1 MNNGDMS
8 EMDEHV
14 LEKNR
19 LERRQRRK
27 RNQRTAYLILAG
39 VMIVATAL
47 VFITVYSL
55 NKVFKFVRPKDET
68 IVAAAEMS
76 SQEVVIE
83 TPEALGGDEAQGLEM
98 SADDQLNYVI
108 DTCINDMPLEDRVAG
123 LFIVT
128 PEQLTGVSTAVKAGS
143 GTQEALK
150 NYAVGGLVYF
160 SKNIKNEDQI
170 TEMLDTTSSM
180 SKYPVF
186 TLVAEDGSK
195 NGAITSNIGIDGI
208 TDVTDSDSALNNAKA
223 IGSAMYK
230 YGFNFNLSPVID
242 FSDKNSEDEEKDFDK
257 VRDITVSFSS
267 GLQET
272 GMTACLNAFPSKEDT
287 SNGNAKVEKSVTD
300 LESSEYQ
307 IFEEAVKNDSV
318 NAIMVTGASYP
329 NVDGDDTP
337 ACLSE
342 KMVTGQLREHLGF
355 DGIILTD
362 ALNTSAIT
370 KSFSAEEAAIA
381 AIKAGADMIYLPED
395 FKKAY
400 EGLIKAVN
408 DGVITE
414 DRINESLKR
423 IYKIK
428 YAGRLDMY
436 AEEQKDTVG

>member
-8 EMDEHV
+8 EMDEQV
-14 LEKNR
+14 LDQRR
-19 LERRQRRK
+19 LERRQRRR
-27 RNQRTAYLILAG
+27 RNQRIAYLILAG
-39 VMIVATAL
+39 VMVVTTAL

-55 NKVFKFVRPKDET
+55 NKVFKFVKPNGGGDL
-68 IVAAAEMS
+68 VAAAEMS
-76 SQEVVIE
+76 SEDVVIE
-83 TPEALGGDEAQGLEM
+83 SPEAFGGDSAQTQEM
-98 SADDQLNYVI
+98 SYDDLLDDSI
-108 DTCINDMPLEDRVAG
+108 DTIIEGMSLEDRVAG

-143 GTQEALK
+143 GTQEALM
-150 NYAVGGLVYF
+150 NYAVGGMAYF
-160 SKNIKNEDQI
+160 SKNIKNEEQI

-195 NGAITSNIGIDGI
+195 NGAISSNLGIDGI
-208 TDVTDSDSALNNAKA
+208 TDVTDSDSARDNAKA

-230 YGFNFNLSPVID
+230 YGFNFNISPVLD
-242 FSDKNSEDEEKDFDK
+242 SSSSDKEEKDFNK
-257 VRDITVSFSS
+257 VKDIAVSFSS
-267 GLQET
+267 GLKDA
-272 GMTACLNAFPSKEDT
+272 GMTSCLNAFPAKADT
-287 SNGNAKVEKSVTD
+287 SRGKTEVEKSVTD
-300 LESSEYQ
+300 LESSEYKV
-307 IFEEAVKNDSV
+307 FEEAVKNDSV

-342 KMVTGQLREHLGF
+342 KMVTDQLRNHLGF

-370 KSFSAEEAAIA
+370 KFYSADEAAVA

-400 EGLIKAVN
+400 EGVKKAVEA
-408 DGVITE
+408 GTISE
-414 DRINESLKR
+414 DRINESLRR

-428 YAGRLDMY
+428 YAGRVDMIMDK
-436 AEEQKDTVG
+436 KDNVQ

>member
-8 EMDEHV
+8 EMDEQV
-14 LEKNR
+14 LDQRR
-19 LERRQRRK
+19 LERRQRRR
-27 RNQRTAYLILAG
+27 RNQRIAYLILAG
-39 VMIVATAL
+39 VMAVTTAL

-55 NKVFKFVRPKDET
+55 NRVFKFVKPNGGGDL
-68 IVAAAEMS
+68 VAAAEMS
-76 SQEVVIE
+76 SEGVVIE
-83 TPEALGGDEAQGLEM
+83 SPEAFGGDTAQTQEM
-98 SADDQLNYVI
+98 SYDDLLDDSI
-108 DTCINDMPLEDRVAG
+108 DTIIEGMSLEDRVAG

-143 GTQEALK
+143 GTQEALM
-150 NYAVGGLVYF
+150 NYAVGGMAYF
-160 SKNIKNEDQI
+160 SKNIKNEEQI

-195 NGAITSNIGIDGI
+195 NGAISSNLGIDGV
-208 TDVTDSDSALNNAKA
+208 TDVTDSDSARDNAKA

-230 YGFNFNLSPVID
+230 YGFNFNISPVLD
-242 FSDKNSEDEEKDFDK
+242 SSSSDKEEKDFNK
-257 VRDITVSFSS
+257 VKDIAVSFSS
-267 GLQET
+267 GLKDA
-272 GMTACLNAFPSKEDT
+272 GMTSCLNAFPAKADT
-287 SNGNAKVEKSVTD
+287 SRGKTEVEKSVTD
-300 LESSEYQ
+300 LESSEYKV
-307 IFEEAVKNDSV
+307 FEEAVKNDSV

-342 KMVTGQLREHLGF
+342 KMVTDQLRNHLGF

-370 KSFSAEEAAIA
+370 KFYSADEAAVA

-400 EGLIKAVN
+400 EGVKKAVEA
-408 DGVITE
+408 GTISE
-414 DRINESLKR
+414 DRINESLRR
-423 IYKIK
+423 IYKVK
-428 YAGRLDMY
+428 YAGRVDMIMDK
-436 AEEQKDTVG
+436 KDDAQ

>member
-8 EMDEHV
+8 VMDEQV
-14 LEKNR
+14 LDERR
-19 LERRQRRK
+19 LERRRRRR
-27 RNQRTAYLILAG
+27 RNQRIAYLSVAG
-39 VMIVATAL
+39 VMVVASAL
-47 VFITVYSL
+47 IFITVYAL
-55 NKVFKFVRPKDET
+55 NRVFKFVKPNGGDL
-68 IVAAAEMS
+68 VAAAEMS
-76 SQEVVIE
+76 SEEVIIE
-83 TPEALGGDEAQGLEM
+83 SPGASGGETSQTQEM
-98 SADDQLNYVI
+98 SYDDLLDDSI
-108 DTCINDMPLEDRVAG
+108 DTIIEGMSLEDRVAG

-143 GTQEALK
+143 GTQEALM
-150 NYAVGGLVYF
+150 NYAVGGMAYF

-195 NGAITSNIGIDGI
+195 NGAISSNLGIEGI
-208 TDVTDSDSALNNAKA
+208 TDVTDSDSARDNAKA

-230 YGFNFNLSPVID
+230 YGFNFNISPVMD
-242 FSDKNSEDEEKDFDK
+242 SSSNDKEEKDFNK
-257 VRDITVSFSS
+257 VKDIAVSFSS
-267 GLQET
+267 GLKDA
-272 GMTACLNAFPSKEDT
+272 GMTSCLNAFPAKADT
-287 SNGNAKVEKSVTD
+287 SHGKTEVEKSVTD
-300 LESSEYQ
+300 LESSEYK

-342 KMVTGQLREHLGF
+342 KMVTGQLRDHLGF

-370 KSFSAEEAAIA
+370 KFYSADEAAVA

-400 EGLIKAVN
+400 EGVKKAVA
-408 DGVITE
+408 DGAISE
-414 DRINESLKR
+414 DRINESLRR

-428 YAGRLDMY
+428 YAGRVDMIMDK
-436 AEEQKDTVG
+436 KDNVQ

>member
-8 EMDEHV
+8 EMDEQV
-14 LEKNR
+14 LDQRR
-19 LERRQRRK
+19 LERRQRRR
-27 RNQRTAYLILAG
+27 RNQRIAYLILAG
-39 VMIVATAL
+39 VMVVTTAL

-55 NKVFKFVRPKDET
+55 NKVFKFVKPNGGGDL
-68 IVAAAEMS
+68 VAAAEMS
-76 SQEVVIE
+76 SEEVVIE
-83 TPEALGGDEAQGLEM
+83 SPEAFGGDSAQTQEM
-98 SADDQLNYVI
+98 SYDDLLDDSI
-108 DTCINDMPLEDRVAG
+108 DTIIEGMSLEDRVAG

-143 GTQEALK
+143 GTQEALM
-150 NYAVGGLVYF
+150 NYAVGGMAYF
-160 SKNIKNEDQI
+160 SKNIKNEEQI

-195 NGAITSNIGIDGI
+195 NGAISSNLGIDGV
-208 TDVTDSDSALNNAKA
+208 TDVTDSDSARDNAKA

-230 YGFNFNLSPVID
+230 YGFNFNISPVLD
-242 FSDKNSEDEEKDFDK
+242 SSSSDKEEKDFNK
-257 VRDITVSFSS
+257 VKDIAVSFSS
-267 GLQET
+267 GLKDA
-272 GMTACLNAFPSKEDT
+272 GMTSCLNAFPAKADT
-287 SNGNAKVEKSVTD
+287 SRGKTEVEKSVTD
-300 LESSEYQ
+300 LESSEYKV
-307 IFEEAVKNDSV
+307 FEEAVKNDSV

-342 KMVTGQLREHLGF
+342 KMVTDQLRNHLGF

-370 KSFSAEEAAIA
+370 KFYSADEAAVA

-400 EGLIKAVN
+400 EGVKKAVEA
-408 DGVITE
+408 GTISE
-414 DRINESLKR
+414 DRINESLRR

-428 YAGRLDMY
+428 YAGRVDMIMDK
-436 AEEQKDTVG
+436 KDNVQ

>member
-8 EMDEHV
+8 EMDEQV
-14 LEKNR
+14 LDQRR
-19 LERRQRRK
+19 LERRQRRR
-27 RNQRTAYLILAG
+27 RNQRIAYLILAG
-39 VMIVATAL
+39 VMVVTTAL

-55 NKVFKFVRPKDET
+55 NKVFKFVKPNGGGDL
-68 IVAAAEMS
+68 VAAAEMS
-76 SQEVVIE
+76 SEEVVIE
-83 TPEALGGDEAQGLEM
+83 SPEAFGGDSAQTQEM
-98 SADDQLNYVI
+98 SYDDLLDDSI
-108 DTCINDMPLEDRVAG
+108 DTIIEGMSLEDRVAG

-143 GTQEALK
+143 GTQEALM
-150 NYAVGGLVYF
+150 NYAVGGMAYF
-160 SKNIKNEDQI
+160 SKNIKNEEQI

-195 NGAITSNIGIDGI
+195 NGAISSNLGIDGI
-208 TDVTDSDSALNNAKA
+208 TDVTDSDSARDNAKA

-230 YGFNFNLSPVID
+230 YGFNFNISPVLD
-242 FSDKNSEDEEKDFDK
+242 SSSSDKEEKDFNK
-257 VRDITVSFSS
+257 VKDIAVSFSS
-267 GLQET
+267 GLKDA
-272 GMTACLNAFPSKEDT
+272 GMTSCLNAFPAKADT
-287 SNGNAKVEKSVTD
+287 SRGKTEVEKSVTD
-300 LESSEYQ
+300 LESSEYKV
-307 IFEEAVKNDSV
+307 FEEAVKNDSV

-342 KMVTGQLREHLGF
+342 KMVTDQLRNHLGF

-370 KSFSAEEAAIA
+370 KFYSADEAAVA

-400 EGLIKAVN
+400 EGVKKAVEA
-408 DGVITE
+408 GTISE
-414 DRINESLKR
+414 DRINESLRR

-428 YAGRLDMY
+428 YAGRVDMIMDK
-436 AEEQKDTVG
+436 KDNVQ

>member
-8 EMDEHV
+8 VMDEQV
-14 LEKNR
+14 LDERR
-19 LERRQRRK
+19 LERRRRRR
-27 RNQRTAYLILAG
+27 RNQRIAYLILAG
-39 VMIVATAL
+39 VMVVASAL
-47 VFITVYSL
+47 IFITVYSL
-55 NKVFKFVRPKDET
+55 NRVFKFVKPNGGDL
-68 IVAAAEMS
+68 VAAAEMS
-76 SQEVVIE
+76 SEEVIIE
-83 TPEALGGDEAQGLEM
+83 SPGASGGETSQTQEM
-98 SADDQLNYVI
+98 SYDDLLDDSI
-108 DTCINDMPLEDRVAG
+108 DTIIEGMSLEDRVAG

-143 GTQEALK
+143 GTQEALM
-150 NYAVGGLVYF
+150 NYAVGGMAYF

-195 NGAITSNIGIDGI
+195 NGAISSNLGIEGV
-208 TDVTDSDSALNNAKA
+208 TDVTDSDSARDNAKA

-230 YGFNFNLSPVID
+230 YGFNFNISPVMD
-242 FSDKNSEDEEKDFDK
+242 SSSNDKEEKDFNK
-257 VRDITVSFSS
+257 VKDIAVSFSS
-267 GLQET
+267 GLKDA
-272 GMTACLNAFPSKEDT
+272 GMTSCLNAFPAKADT
-287 SNGNAKVEKSVTD
+287 SHGKTEVEKSVTD
-300 LESSEYQ
+300 LESSEYK

-342 KMVTGQLREHLGF
+342 KMVTGQLRDHLGF

-370 KSFSAEEAAIA
+370 KFYSADEAAVA

-400 EGLIKAVN
+400 EGVKKAVA
-408 DGVITE
+408 DGTISE
-414 DRINESLKR
+414 DRINESLRR

-428 YAGRLDMY
+428 YAGRVDMIMDK
-436 AEEQKDTVG
+436 KDNVQ

>member
-8 EMDEHV
+8 EMDEQV
-14 LEKNR
+14 LDQRR
-19 LERRQRRK
+19 LERRQRRR
-27 RNQRTAYLILAG
+27 RNQRIAYLILAG
-39 VMIVATAL
+39 VMVVTTAL

-55 NKVFKFVRPKDET
+55 NKVFKFVKPNGGGDL
-68 IVAAAEMS
+68 VAAAEMS
-76 SQEVVIE
+76 SEDVVIE
-83 TPEALGGDEAQGLEM
+83 SPEAFGGDSAQTQEM
-98 SADDQLNYVI
+98 SYDDLLDDSI
-108 DTCINDMPLEDRVAG
+108 DTIIEGMSLEDRVAG

-143 GTQEALK
+143 GTQEALM
-150 NYAVGGLVYF
+150 NYAVGGMAYF
-160 SKNIKNEDQI
+160 SKNIKNEEQI

-195 NGAITSNIGIDGI
+195 NGAISSNLGIDGV
-208 TDVTDSDSALNNAKA
+208 TDVTDSDSARDNAKA

-230 YGFNFNLSPVID
+230 YGFNFNISPVLD
-242 FSDKNSEDEEKDFDK
+242 SSSSDKEEKDFNK
-257 VRDITVSFSS
+257 VKDIAVSFSS
-267 GLQET
+267 GLKDA
-272 GMTACLNAFPSKEDT
+272 GMTSCLNAFPAKADT
-287 SNGNAKVEKSVTD
+287 SRGKTEVEKSVTD
-300 LESSEYQ
+300 LESSEYKV
-307 IFEEAVKNDSV
+307 FEEAVKNDSV

-342 KMVTGQLREHLGF
+342 KMVTDQLRNHLGF

-370 KSFSAEEAAIA
+370 KFYSA
-381 AIKAGADMIYLPED
+381 D

-400 EGLIKAVN
+400 EGVKKAVEA
-408 DGVITE
+408 GTISE
-414 DRINESLKR
+414 DRINESLRR

-428 YAGRLDMY
+428 YAGRVDMIMDK
-436 AEEQKDTVG
+436 KDDAQ

>member
-8 EMDEHV
+8 EMDEQV
-14 LEKNR
+14 LDQKR
-19 LERRQRRK
+19 LERRLRRK

-39 VMIVATAL
+39 VTIVATAL

-55 NKVFKFVRPKDET
+55 NKVFKFVKPKDEEMM
-68 IVAAAEMS
+68 AAAEMTS
-76 SQEVVIE
+76 EEVVIE
-83 TPEALGGDEAQGLEM
+83 TPEAFGGDEAQELEM
-98 SADDQLNYVI
+98 SDDDRLNYVI
-108 DTCINDMPLEDRVAG
+108 DTCISDMPLEDRVAG

-143 GTQEALK
+143 GTQEALM
-150 NYAVGGLVYF
+150 NYAVGGMVYF
-160 SKNIKNEDQI
+160 SKNIKNEEQI

-195 NGAITSNIGIDGI
+195 NGAISSNIGIEGI
-208 TDVTDSDSALNNAKA
+208 TDVTDSDSARDNAKA

-242 FSDKNSEDEEKDFDK
+242 FSGNDKDEKDFDK
-257 VRDITVSFSS
+257 VKDIAVSFSS
-267 GLQET
+267 GLQES
-272 GMTACLNAFPSKEDT
+272 GMTACLNAFPAKADT
-287 SNGNAKVEKSVTD
+287 SRGKAEVGKSVTD

-318 NAIMVTGASYP
+318 DAIMVTGASYP

-342 KMVTGQLREHLGF
+342 KMVTGQLRNHLGF
-355 DGIILTD
+355 DGIVLTD

-370 KSFSAEEAAIA
+370 KYYSADEAAIA

-400 EGLIKAVN
+400 EGVLKAVN
-408 DGVITE
+408 DGTITE
-414 DRINESLKR
+414 DRINESLRR
-423 IYKIK
+423 IFRIK
-428 YAGRLDMY
+428 YEGRLDMF
-436 AEEQKDTVG
+436 AEEQKDNVG

>member
-8 EMDEHV
+8 VMDEQV
-14 LEKNR
+14 LDERR
-19 LERRQRRK
+19 LERRRRRR
-27 RNQRTAYLILAG
+27 RNQRIAYLILAG
-39 VMIVATAL
+39 VMVVASAL

-55 NKVFKFVRPKDET
+55 NRVFKFVRPSEGDL
-68 IVAAAEMS
+68 VAAAEMS
-76 SQEVVIE
+76 SEEVVIE
-83 TPEALGGDEAQGLEM
+83 SPGASGGETSQTQEM
-98 SADDQLNYVI
+98 SYDDLLDDSI
-108 DTCINDMPLEDRVAG
+108 DTIIEGMSLEDRVAG

-143 GTQEALK
+143 GTQEALM
-150 NYAVGGLVYF
+150 NYAVGGMAYF

-195 NGAITSNIGIDGI
+195 NGAISSNLGIEGV
-208 TDVTDSDSALNNAKA
+208 TDVTDSDSARDNAKA

-230 YGFNFNLSPVID
+230 YGFNFNISPVMD
-242 FSDKNSEDEEKDFDK
+242 SSSNDKEEKDFNK
-257 VRDITVSFSS
+257 VKDIAVSFSS
-267 GLQET
+267 GLKDA
-272 GMTACLNAFPSKEDT
+272 GMTSCLNAFPAKADT
-287 SNGNAKVEKSVTD
+287 SHGKTEVEKSVTD
-300 LESSEYQ
+300 LESSEYK

-342 KMVTGQLREHLGF
+342 KMVTGQLRDHLGF

-370 KSFSAEEAAIA
+370 KFYSADEAAVA

-400 EGLIKAVN
+400 EGVKKAVA
-408 DGVITE
+408 DGTISE
-414 DRINESLKR
+414 DRINESLRR

-428 YAGRLDMY
+428 YAGRVDMIMDK
-436 AEEQKDTVG
+436 KDNVQ

>member
-8 EMDEHV
+8 EMDEQV
-14 LEKNR
+14 LDQRR
-19 LERRQRRK
+19 LERRQRRR
-27 RNQRTAYLILAG
+27 RNQRIAYLILAG
-39 VMIVATAL
+39 VMAVTTAL

-55 NKVFKFVRPKDET
+55 NRVFKFVKPNGGGDL
-68 IVAAAEMS
+68 VAAAEMS
-76 SQEVVIE
+76 SEGVIIE
-83 TPEALGGDEAQGLEM
+83 SPEAFGGDSAQTQEM
-98 SADDQLNYVI
+98 SYDDLLDDSI
-108 DTCINDMPLEDRVAG
+108 DTIIEGMSLEDRVAG

-143 GTQEALK
+143 GTQEALM
-150 NYAVGGLVYF
+150 NYAVGGMAYF
-160 SKNIKNEDQI
+160 SKNIKNEEQI

-195 NGAITSNIGIDGI
+195 NGAISSNLGIDGV
-208 TDVTDSDSALNNAKA
+208 TDVTDSDSARDNAKA

-230 YGFNFNLSPVID
+230 YGFNFNISPVLD
-242 FSDKNSEDEEKDFDK
+242 SSSSDKEEKDFNK
-257 VRDITVSFSS
+257 VKDIAVSFSS
-267 GLQET
+267 GLKDA
-272 GMTACLNAFPSKEDT
+272 GMTSCLNAFPAKADT
-287 SNGNAKVEKSVTD
+287 SRGKTEVEKSVTD
-300 LESSEYQ
+300 LESSEYKV
-307 IFEEAVKNDSV
+307 FEEAVKNDSV

-342 KMVTGQLREHLGF
+342 KMVTDQLRNHLGF

-370 KSFSAEEAAIA
+370 KFYSADEAAVA

-400 EGLIKAVN
+400 EGVKKAVEA
-408 DGVITE
+408 GTISE
-414 DRINESLKR
+414 DRINESLRR
-423 IYKIK
+423 IYKVK
-428 YAGRLDMY
+428 YAGRVDMIMDK
-436 AEEQKDTVG
+436 KDDAQ

>member
-8 EMDEHV
+8 EMDEQV
-14 LEKNR
+14 LDQRR
-19 LERRQRRK
+19 LERRQRRR
-27 RNQRTAYLILAG
+27 RNQRIAYLILAG
-39 VMIVATAL
+39 VMVVTTAL

-55 NKVFKFVRPKDET
+55 NKVFKFVKPNGGGDL
-68 IVAAAEMS
+68 VAAAEMS
-76 SQEVVIE
+76 SEDVVIE
-83 TPEALGGDEAQGLEM
+83 SPEAFGGDSAQTQEM
-98 SADDQLNYVI
+98 SYDDLLDDSI
-108 DTCINDMPLEDRVAG
+108 DTIIEGMSLEDRVAG

-143 GTQEALK
+143 GTQEALM
-150 NYAVGGLVYF
+150 NYAVGGMAYF
-160 SKNIKNEDQI
+160 SKNIKNEEQI

-195 NGAITSNIGIDGI
+195 NGAISSNLGIDGV
-208 TDVTDSDSALNNAKA
+208 TDVTDSDSARDNAKA

-230 YGFNFNLSPVID
+230 YGFNFNISPVLD
-242 FSDKNSEDEEKDFDK
+242 SSSSDKEEKDFNK
-257 VRDITVSFSS
+257 VKDIAVSFSS
-267 GLQET
+267 GLKDA
-272 GMTACLNAFPSKEDT
+272 GMTSCLNAFPAKADT
-287 SNGNAKVEKSVTD
+287 SRGKTEVEKSVTD
-300 LESSEYQ
+300 LESSEYKV
-307 IFEEAVKNDSV
+307 FEEAVKNDSV

-342 KMVTGQLREHLGF
+342 KMVTDQLRNHLGF

-370 KSFSAEEAAIA
+370 KFYSADEAAVA

-395 FKKAY
+395 FKKEY
-400 EGLIKAVN
+400 EGVKKAVEA
-408 DGVITE
+408 GTISE
-414 DRINESLKR
+414 DRINESLRR

-428 YAGRLDMY
+428 YAGRVDMIMDK
-436 AEEQKDTVG
+436 KDDAQ

>member
-8 EMDEHV
+8 EMDEQV
-14 LEKNR
+14 LDQRR
-19 LERRQRRK
+19 LERRQRRR
-27 RNQRTAYLILAG
+27 RNQRIAYLILAG
-39 VMIVATAL
+39 VMVVTTAL

-55 NKVFKFVRPKDET
+55 NKVFKFVKPNGGGDL
-68 IVAAAEMS
+68 VAAAEMS
-76 SQEVVIE
+76 SEEVVIE
-83 TPEALGGDEAQGLEM
+83 SPEAFGGDSAQTQEM
-98 SADDQLNYVI
+98 SYDDLLDDSI
-108 DTCINDMPLEDRVAG
+108 DTIIEGMSLEDRVAG

-143 GTQEALK
+143 GTQEALM
-150 NYAVGGLVYF
+150 NYAVGGMAYF
-160 SKNIKNEDQI
+160 SKNIKNEEQI

-195 NGAITSNIGIDGI
+195 NGAISSNLGIDGI
-208 TDVTDSDSALNNAKA
+208 TDVTDSDSARDNAKA

-230 YGFNFNLSPVID
+230 YGFNFNISPVLD
-242 FSDKNSEDEEKDFDK
+242 SSSSDKEEKDFNK
-257 VRDITVSFSS
+257 VKDIAVSFSS
-267 GLQET
+267 GLKDA
-272 GMTACLNAFPSKEDT
+272 GMTSCLNAFPAKADT
-287 SNGNAKVEKSVTD
+287 SRGKTEVEKSVTD
-300 LESSEYQ
+300 LESSEYKV
-307 IFEEAVKNDSV
+307 FEEAVKNDSV

-342 KMVTGQLREHLGF
+342 KMVTDQLRNHLGF

-370 KSFSAEEAAIA
+370 KFYSADEAAVA

-400 EGLIKAVN
+400 EGVNKAVEA
-408 DGVITE
+408 GTISE
-414 DRINESLKR
+414 DRINESLRR

-428 YAGRLDMY
+428 YAGRVDMIMDK
-436 AEEQKDTVG
+436 KDDAQ

>member
-8 EMDEHV
+8 VMDEQV
-14 LEKNR
+14 LDERR
-19 LERRQRRK
+19 LERRRRRR
-27 RNQRTAYLILAG
+27 RNQRIAYLILAG
-39 VMIVATAL
+39 VMVVASAL

-55 NKVFKFVRPKDET
+55 NRVFKFVRPSEGDL
-68 IVAAAEMS
+68 VAAAEMS
-76 SQEVVIE
+76 SEEVIIE
-83 TPEALGGDEAQGLEM
+83 SPGASGGETSQTQEM
-98 SADDQLNYVI
+98 SYDDLLDDSI
-108 DTCINDMPLEDRVAG
+108 DTIIEGMSLEDRVAG

-143 GTQEALK
+143 GTQEALM
-150 NYAVGGLVYF
+150 NYAVGGMAYF

-195 NGAITSNIGIDGI
+195 NGAISSNLGIEGV
-208 TDVTDSDSALNNAKA
+208 TDVTDSDSARDNAKA

-230 YGFNFNLSPVID
+230 YGFNFNISPVMD
-242 FSDKNSEDEEKDFDK
+242 SSSNDKEEKDFNK
-257 VRDITVSFSS
+257 VKDIAVSFSS
-267 GLQET
+267 GLKDA
-272 GMTACLNAFPSKEDT
+272 GMTSCLNAFPAKADT
-287 SNGNAKVEKSVTD
+287 SHGKTEVEKSVTD
-300 LESSEYQ
+300 LESSEYK

-342 KMVTGQLREHLGF
+342 KMVTGQLRDHLGF

-370 KSFSAEEAAIA
+370 KFYSADEAAVA

-400 EGLIKAVN
+400 EGVKKAVA
-408 DGVITE
+408 DGTISE
-414 DRINESLKR
+414 DRINESLRR

-428 YAGRLDMY
+428 YAGRVDMIMDK
-436 AEEQKDTVG
+436 KDNVQ

>member
-8 EMDEHV
+8 EMDEQV
-14 LEKNR
+14 LDQRR
-19 LERRQRRK
+19 LERRQRRR
-27 RNQRTAYLILAG
+27 RNQRIAYLILAG
-39 VMIVATAL
+39 VMVVTTAL

-55 NKVFKFVRPKDET
+55 NKVFKFVKPNGGGDL
-68 IVAAAEMS
+68 VAAAEMS
-76 SQEVVIE
+76 SEEVVIE
-83 TPEALGGDEAQGLEM
+83 SPEAFGGDSAQTQEM
-98 SADDQLNYVI
+98 SYDDLLDDSI
-108 DTCINDMPLEDRVAG
+108 DTIIEGMSLEDRVAG

-143 GTQEALK
+143 GTQEALM
-150 NYAVGGLVYF
+150 NYAVGGMAYF
-160 SKNIKNEDQI
+160 SKNIKNEEQI

-195 NGAITSNIGIDGI
+195 NGAISSNLGIDGV
-208 TDVTDSDSALNNAKA
+208 TDVTDSDSARDNAKA

-230 YGFNFNLSPVID
+230 YGFNFNISPVLD
-242 FSDKNSEDEEKDFDK
+242 SSSSDKEEKDFNK
-257 VRDITVSFSS
+257 VKDIAVSFSS
-267 GLQET
+267 GLKDA
-272 GMTACLNAFPSKEDT
+272 GMTSCLNAFPAKADT
-287 SNGNAKVEKSVTD
+287 SRGKTEVEKSVTD
-300 LESSEYQ
+300 LESSEYKV
-307 IFEEAVKNDSV
+307 FEEAVKNDSV

-342 KMVTGQLREHLGF
+342 KMVTDQLRNHLGF

-370 KSFSAEEAAIA
+370 KFYSADEAAVA

-400 EGLIKAVN
+400 EGVKKAVEA
-408 DGVITE
+408 GTISE
-414 DRINESLKR
+414 DRINESLRR

-428 YAGRLDMY
+428 YAGRVDMIMDK
-436 AEEQKDTVG
+436 KDDAQ

>member
-8 EMDEHV
+8 EMDEQV
-14 LEKNR
+14 LDQRR
-19 LERRQRRK
+19 LERRQRRR
-27 RNQRTAYLILAG
+27 RNQRIAYLILAG
-39 VMIVATAL
+39 VMAVTTAL

-55 NKVFKFVRPKDET
+55 NRVFKFVKPNGGGDL
-68 IVAAAEMS
+68 VAAAEMS
-76 SQEVVIE
+76 SEGVVIE
-83 TPEALGGDEAQGLEM
+83 SPEAFGGDSAQTQEM
-98 SADDQLNYVI
+98 SYDDLLDDSI
-108 DTCINDMPLEDRVAG
+108 DTIIEGMSLEDRVAG

-143 GTQEALK
+143 GTQEALM
-150 NYAVGGLVYF
+150 NYAVGGMAYF
-160 SKNIKNEDQI
+160 SKNIKNEEQI

-195 NGAITSNIGIDGI
+195 NGAISSNLGIDGV
-208 TDVTDSDSALNNAKA
+208 TDVTDSDSARDNAKA

-230 YGFNFNLSPVID
+230 YGFNFNISPVLD
-242 FSDKNSEDEEKDFDK
+242 SSSSDKEEKDFNK
-257 VRDITVSFSS
+257 VKDIAVSFSS
-267 GLQET
+267 GLKDA
-272 GMTACLNAFPSKEDT
+272 GMTSCLNAFPAKADT
-287 SNGNAKVEKSVTD
+287 SRGKTEVEKSVSD
-300 LESSEYQ
+300 LESSEYKV
-307 IFEEAVKNDSV
+307 FEEAVKNDSV

-342 KMVTGQLREHLGF
+342 KMVTDQLRNHLGF

-370 KSFSAEEAAIA
+370 KFYSADEAAVA

-400 EGLIKAVN
+400 EGVKKAVEA
-408 DGVITE
+408 GTISE
-414 DRINESLKR
+414 DRINESLRR
-423 IYKIK
+423 IYKVK
-428 YAGRLDMY
+428 YAGRVDMIMDK
-436 AEEQKDTVG
+436 KDDAQ

>member
-8 EMDEHV
+8 EMDEQV
-14 LEKNR
+14 LDQRR
-19 LERRQRRK
+19 LERRQRRR
-27 RNQRTAYLILAG
+27 RNQRIAYLILAG
-39 VMIVATAL
+39 VMVVTTAL

-55 NKVFKFVRPKDET
+55 NKVFKFVKPNGGGDL
-68 IVAAAEMS
+68 VAAAEMS
-76 SQEVVIE
+76 SEDVVIE
-83 TPEALGGDEAQGLEM
+83 SPEAFGGDSAQTQEM
-98 SADDQLNYVI
+98 SYDDLLDDSI
-108 DTCINDMPLEDRVAG
+108 DTIIEGMSLEDRVAG

-143 GTQEALK
+143 GTQEALM
-150 NYAVGGLVYF
+150 NYAVGGMAYF
-160 SKNIKNEDQI
+160 SKNIKNEEQI

-195 NGAITSNIGIDGI
+195 NGAISSNLGIDGV
-208 TDVTDSDSALNNAKA
+208 TDVTDSDSARDNAKA

-230 YGFNFNLSPVID
+230 YGFNFNISPVLD
-242 FSDKNSEDEEKDFDK
+242 SSSSDKEEKDFNK
-257 VRDITVSFSS
+257 VKDIAVSFSS
-267 GLQET
+267 GLKDA
-272 GMTACLNAFPSKEDT
+272 GMTSCLNAFPAKADT
-287 SNGNAKVEKSVTD
+287 SRGKTEVEKSVTD
-300 LESSEYQ
+300 LESSEYKV
-307 IFEEAVKNDSV
+307 FEEAVKNDSV

-342 KMVTGQLREHLGF
+342 KMVTDQLRNHLGF

-370 KSFSAEEAAIA
+370 KFYSADEAAVA

-400 EGLIKAVN
+400 EGVKKAVEA
-408 DGVITE
+408 GTISE
-414 DRINESLKR
+414 DRINESLRR

-428 YAGRLDMY
+428 YAGRVDMIMDK
-436 AEEQKDTVG
+436 KDDAQ

>member
-8 EMDEHV
+8 EMDEQV
-14 LEKNR
+14 LDQRR
-19 LERRQRRK
+19 LERRQRRR
-27 RNQRTAYLILAG
+27 RNQRIAYLILAG
-39 VMIVATAL
+39 VMVVTTAL

-55 NKVFKFVRPKDET
+55 NKVFKFVKPNGGGDL
-68 IVAAAEMS
+68 VAAAEMS
-76 SQEVVIE
+76 SEEVVIE
-83 TPEALGGDEAQGLEM
+83 SPEAFGGDSAQTQEM
-98 SADDQLNYVI
+98 SYDDLLDDSI
-108 DTCINDMPLEDRVAG
+108 DTIIEGMSLEDRVAG

-143 GTQEALK
+143 GTQEALM
-150 NYAVGGLVYF
+150 NYAVGGMAYF
-160 SKNIKNEDQI
+160 SKNIKNEEQI

-195 NGAITSNIGIDGI
+195 NGAISSNLGIDGI
-208 TDVTDSDSALNNAKA
+208 TDVTDSDSARDNAKA

-230 YGFNFNLSPVID
+230 YGFNFNISPVLD
-242 FSDKNSEDEEKDFDK
+242 SSSSDKEEKDFNK
-257 VRDITVSFSS
+257 VKDIAVSFSS
-267 GLQET
+267 GLKDA
-272 GMTACLNAFPSKEDT
+272 GMTSCLNAFPAKADT
-287 SNGNAKVEKSVTD
+287 SRGKTEVEKSVTD
-300 LESSEYQ
+300 LESSEYKV
-307 IFEEAVKNDSV
+307 FEEAVKNDSV

-342 KMVTGQLREHLGF
+342 KMVTDQLRNHLGF

-370 KSFSAEEAAIA
+370 KFYSADEAAVA

-400 EGLIKAVN
+400 EGVKKAVEA
-408 DGVITE
+408 GTISE
-414 DRINESLKR
+414 DRINESLRR

-428 YAGRLDMY
+428 YAGRVDMIMDK
-436 AEEQKDTVG
+436 KDDAQ

>member
-8 EMDEHV
+8 EMDEQV
-14 LEKNR
+14 LDQRR
-19 LERRQRRK
+19 LERRQRRR
-27 RNQRTAYLILAG
+27 RNQRIAYLILAG
-39 VMIVATAL
+39 VMVVTTAL

-55 NKVFKFVRPKDET
+55 NKVFKFVKPNGGGDL
-68 IVAAAEMS
+68 VAAAEMS
-76 SQEVVIE
+76 SEDVVIE
-83 TPEALGGDEAQGLEM
+83 SPEAFGGDSAQTQEM
-98 SADDQLNYVI
+98 SYDDLLDDSI
-108 DTCINDMPLEDRVAG
+108 DTIIEGMSLEDRVAG

-143 GTQEALK
+143 GTQEALM
-150 NYAVGGLVYF
+150 NYAVGGMAYF
-160 SKNIKNEDQI
+160 SKNIKNEEQI

-195 NGAITSNIGIDGI
+195 NGAISSNLGIDGV
-208 TDVTDSDSALNNAKA
+208 TDVTDSDSARDNAKA

-230 YGFNFNLSPVID
+230 YGFNFNISPVLD
-242 FSDKNSEDEEKDFDK
+242 SSSSDKEEKDFNK
-257 VRDITVSFSS
+257 VKDIAVSFSS
-267 GLQET
+267 GLKDA
-272 GMTACLNAFPSKEDT
+272 GMTSCLNAFPAKADT
-287 SNGNAKVEKSVTD
+287 SRGKTEVEKSVTD
-300 LESSEYQ
+300 LESSEYKV
-307 IFEEAVKNDSV
+307 FEEAVKNDSV

-342 KMVTGQLREHLGF
+342 KMVTDQLRNHLGF

-370 KSFSAEEAAIA
+370 KFYSADEAAVA

-400 EGLIKAVN
+400 EGVKKAVEA
-408 DGVITE
+408 GTISE
-414 DRINESLKR
+414 DRINESLRR

-428 YAGRLDMY
+428 YAGRVDMIMDK
-436 AEEQKDTVG
+436 KDNVQ

>member
-8 EMDEHV
+8 EMDEQV
-14 LEKNR
+14 LDQRR
-19 LERRQRRK
+19 LERRQRRR
-27 RNQRTAYLILAG
+27 RNQRIAYLILAG
-39 VMIVATAL
+39 VMVVTTAL
-47 VFITVYSL
+47 VFITIYSL
-55 NKVFKFVRPKDET
+55 NKVFKFVKPNGGGDL
-68 IVAAAEMS
+68 VAAAEMS
-76 SQEVVIE
+76 SEDVVIE
-83 TPEALGGDEAQGLEM
+83 SPEAFGGDSAQTQEM
-98 SADDQLNYVI
+98 SYDDLLDDSI
-108 DTCINDMPLEDRVAG
+108 DTIIEGMSLEDRVAG

-143 GTQEALK
+143 GTQEALM
-150 NYAVGGLVYF
+150 NYAVGGMAYF
-160 SKNIKNEDQI
+160 SKNIKNEEQI

-195 NGAITSNIGIDGI
+195 NGAISSNLGIDGI
-208 TDVTDSDSALNNAKA
+208 TDVTDSDSARDNAKA

-230 YGFNFNLSPVID
+230 YGFNFNISPVLD
-242 FSDKNSEDEEKDFDK
+242 SSSSDKEEKDFNK
-257 VRDITVSFSS
+257 VKDIAVSFSS
-267 GLQET
+267 GLKDA
-272 GMTACLNAFPSKEDT
+272 GMTSCLNAFPAKADT
-287 SNGNAKVEKSVTD
+287 SRGKTEVEKSVTD
-300 LESSEYQ
+300 LESSEYKV
-307 IFEEAVKNDSV
+307 FEEAVKNDSV

-342 KMVTGQLREHLGF
+342 KMVTDQLRNHLGF

-370 KSFSAEEAAIA
+370 KFYSADEAAVA

-400 EGLIKAVN
+400 EGVKKAVEA
-408 DGVITE
+408 GTISE
-414 DRINESLKR
+414 DRINESLRR

-428 YAGRLDMY
+428 YAGRVDMIMDK
-436 AEEQKDTVG
+436 KDDAQ

>member
-8 EMDEHV
+8 EMDEQV
-14 LEKNR
+14 LDQRR
-19 LERRQRRK
+19 LERRQRRR
-27 RNQRTAYLILAG
+27 RNQRIAYLILAG
-39 VMIVATAL
+39 VMVVTTAL

-55 NKVFKFVRPKDET
+55 NKVLKFVKPNGGGDL
-68 IVAAAEMS
+68 VAAAEMS
-76 SQEVVIE
+76 SEEVVIE
-83 TPEALGGDEAQGLEM
+83 SPEAFGGDSAQTQEM
-98 SADDQLNYVI
+98 SYDDLLDDSI
-108 DTCINDMPLEDRVAG
+108 DTIIEGMSLEDRVAG

-143 GTQEALK
+143 GTQEALM
-150 NYAVGGLVYF
+150 NYAVGGMAYF
-160 SKNIKNEDQI
+160 SKNIKNEEQI

-195 NGAITSNIGIDGI
+195 NGAISSNLGIDGI
-208 TDVTDSDSALNNAKA
+208 TDVTDSDSARDNAKA

-230 YGFNFNLSPVID
+230 YGFNFNISPVLD
-242 FSDKNSEDEEKDFDK
+242 SSSSDKEEKDFNK
-257 VRDITVSFSS
+257 VKDIAVSFSS
-267 GLQET
+267 GLKDA
-272 GMTACLNAFPSKEDT
+272 GMTSCLNAFPAKADT
-287 SNGNAKVEKSVTD
+287 SRGKTEVEKSVTD
-300 LESSEYQ
+300 LESSEYKV
-307 IFEEAVKNDSV
+307 FEEAVKNDSV

-342 KMVTGQLREHLGF
+342 KMVTDQLRNHLGF

-370 KSFSAEEAAIA
+370 KFYSADEAAVA

-400 EGLIKAVN
+400 EGVKKAVEA
-408 DGVITE
+408 GTISE
-414 DRINESLKR
+414 DRINESLRR

-428 YAGRLDMY
+428 YAGRVDMIMDK
-436 AEEQKDTVG
+436 KDDAQ

>member
-8 EMDEHV
+8 EMDEQV
-14 LEKNR
+14 LDQRR
-19 LERRQRRK
+19 LERRQRRR
-27 RNQRTAYLILAG
+27 RNQRIAYLILAG
-39 VMIVATAL
+39 VMVVTTAL

-55 NKVFKFVRPKDET
+55 NKVFKFVKPNGGGDL
-68 IVAAAEMS
+68 VAAAEMS
-76 SQEVVIE
+76 SEDVVIE
-83 TPEALGGDEAQGLEM
+83 SPEAFGGDSAQTQEM
-98 SADDQLNYVI
+98 SYDDLLDDSI
-108 DTCINDMPLEDRVAG
+108 DTIIEGMSLEDRVAG

-143 GTQEALK
+143 GTQEALM
-150 NYAVGGLVYF
+150 NYAVGGMAYF
-160 SKNIKNEDQI
+160 SKNIKNEEQI

-195 NGAITSNIGIDGI
+195 NGAISSNLGIDGV
-208 TDVTDSDSALNNAKA
+208 TDVTDSDSARDNAKA

-230 YGFNFNLSPVID
+230 YGFNFNISPVLD
-242 FSDKNSEDEEKDFDK
+242 SSSSDKEEKDFKK
-257 VRDITVSFSS
+257 VKDIAVSFSS
-267 GLQET
+267 GLKDA
-272 GMTACLNAFPSKEDT
+272 GMTSCLNAFPAKADT
-287 SNGNAKVEKSVTD
+287 SRGKTEVEKSVTD
-300 LESSEYQ
+300 LESSEYKV
-307 IFEEAVKNDSV
+307 FEEAVKNDSV

-342 KMVTGQLREHLGF
+342 KMVTDQLRNHLGF

-370 KSFSAEEAAIA
+370 KFYSADEAAVA

-400 EGLIKAVN
+400 EGVKKAVEA
-408 DGVITE
+408 GTISE
-414 DRINESLKR
+414 DRINESLRR

-428 YAGRLDMY
+428 YAGRVDMIMDK
-436 AEEQKDTVG
+436 KDNVQ

>member
-8 EMDEHV
+8 EMDEQV
-14 LEKNR
+14 LDQRR
-19 LERRQRRK
+19 LERRQRRR
-27 RNQRTAYLILAG
+27 RNQRIAYLILAG
-39 VMIVATAL
+39 VMAVTTAL

-55 NKVFKFVRPKDET
+55 NRVFKFVKPNGGGDL
-68 IVAAAEMS
+68 VAAAEMS
-76 SQEVVIE
+76 SEGVVIE
-83 TPEALGGDEAQGLEM
+83 SPEAFGGDTAQTQEM
-98 SADDQLNYVI
+98 SYDDLLDDSI
-108 DTCINDMPLEDRVAG
+108 DTIIEGMSLEDRVAG

-143 GTQEALK
+143 GTQEALM
-150 NYAVGGLVYF
+150 NYAVGGMAYF
-160 SKNIKNEDQI
+160 SKNIKNEEQI

-195 NGAITSNIGIDGI
+195 NGAISSNLGIDGV
-208 TDVTDSDSALNNAKA
+208 TDVTDSDSARDNAKA

-230 YGFNFNLSPVID
+230 YGFNFNISPVLD
-242 FSDKNSEDEEKDFDK
+242 SSSSDKEEKDFNK
-257 VRDITVSFSS
+257 VKDIAVSFSS
-267 GLQET
+267 GLKDA
-272 GMTACLNAFPSKEDT
+272 GMTSCLNAFPAKADT
-287 SNGNAKVEKSVTD
+287 SRGKTEVEKSVSD
-300 LESSEYQ
+300 LESSEYKV
-307 IFEEAVKNDSV
+307 FEEAVKNDSV

-342 KMVTGQLREHLGF
+342 KMVTDQLRNHLGF

-370 KSFSAEEAAIA
+370 KFYSADEAAVA

-400 EGLIKAVN
+400 EGVKKAVEA
-408 DGVITE
+408 GTISE
-414 DRINESLKR
+414 DRINESLRR
-423 IYKIK
+423 IYKVK
-428 YAGRLDMY
+428 YAGRVDMIMDK
-436 AEEQKDTVG
+436 KDDAQ

>member
-8 EMDEHV
+8 EMDEQV
-14 LEKNR
+14 LDQRR
-19 LERRQRRK
+19 LERRQRRR
-27 RNQRTAYLILAG
+27 RNQRIAYLILAG
-39 VMIVATAL
+39 VMAVTTAL

-55 NKVFKFVRPKDET
+55 NRVFKFVKPNGGGDL
-68 IVAAAEMS
+68 VAAAEMS
-76 SQEVVIE
+76 SEGVVIE
-83 TPEALGGDEAQGLEM
+83 SPEAFGGDTAQTQEM
-98 SADDQLNYVI
+98 SYDDLLDDSI
-108 DTCINDMPLEDRVAG
+108 DTIIEGMSLEDRVAG

-143 GTQEALK
+143 GTQEALM
-150 NYAVGGLVYF
+150 NYAVGGMAYF
-160 SKNIKNEDQI
+160 SKNIKNEEQI

-195 NGAITSNIGIDGI
+195 NGAISSNLGIDGV
-208 TDVTDSDSALNNAKA
+208 TDVTDSDSARDNAKA

-230 YGFNFNLSPVID
+230 YGFNFNISPVLD
-242 FSDKNSEDEEKDFDK
+242 SSSSDKEEKDFNK
-257 VRDITVSFSS
+257 VKDIAVSFSS
-267 GLQET
+267 GLKDA
-272 GMTACLNAFPSKEDT
+272 GMTSCLNAFPAKADT
-287 SNGNAKVEKSVTD
+287 SRGKTEVEKSVTD
-300 LESSEYQ
+300 LESSEYKV
-307 IFEEAVKNDSV
+307 FEEAVKNDSV

-342 KMVTGQLREHLGF
+342 KMVTDQLRNHLGF

-370 KSFSAEEAAIA
+370 KFYSADEAAVA

-400 EGLIKAVN
+400 EGVKKAVE
-408 DGVITE
+408 DGTISE
-414 DRINESLKR
+414 DRINESLRR
-423 IYKIK
+423 IYKVK
-428 YAGRLDMY
+428 YAGRVDMIMDK
-436 AEEQKDTVG
+436 KDDAQ

>member
-8 EMDEHV
+8 EMDEQV
-14 LEKNR
+14 LDQRR
-19 LERRQRRK
+19 LERRQRRR
-27 RNQRTAYLILAG
+27 RNQRIAYLILAG
-39 VMIVATAL
+39 VMVVTTAL

-55 NKVFKFVRPKDET
+55 NKVFKFVKPNGGGDL
-68 IVAAAEMS
+68 VAAAEMS
-76 SQEVVIE
+76 SEDVVIE
-83 TPEALGGDEAQGLEM
+83 SPEAFGGDSAQTQEM
-98 SADDQLNYVI
+98 SYDDLLDDSI
-108 DTCINDMPLEDRVAG
+108 DTIIEGMSLEDRVAG

-143 GTQEALK
+143 GTQEALM
-150 NYAVGGLVYF
+150 NYAVGGMAYF
-160 SKNIKNEDQI
+160 SKNIKNEEQI

-195 NGAITSNIGIDGI
+195 NGAISSNLGIDGV
-208 TDVTDSDSALNNAKA
+208 TDVTDSDSARDNAKA

-230 YGFNFNLSPVID
+230 YGFNFNISPVLD
-242 FSDKNSEDEEKDFDK
+242 SSSSDKEEKDFNK
-257 VRDITVSFSS
+257 VKDIAVSFSS
-267 GLQET
+267 GLKDA
-272 GMTACLNAFPSKEDT
+272 GMTSCLNAFPAKADT
-287 SNGNAKVEKSVTD
+287 SRGKTEVEKSVTD
-300 LESSEYQ
+300 LESSEYKV
-307 IFEEAVKNDSV
+307 FEEAVKNDSV

-342 KMVTGQLREHLGF
+342 KMVTDQLRNHLGF

-370 KSFSAEEAAIA
+370 KFYSADEAAVA

-400 EGLIKAVN
+400 EGVKKAVEA
-408 DGVITE
+408 GTISE
-414 DRINESLKR
+414 DRINESLRR

-428 YAGRLDMY
+428 YAGRVDMIMDK
-436 AEEQKDTVG
+436 KDDVQ